1 MHSNCTT
8 SKFYGD
14 IWCDLATCCFYWV
27 FSTSFLALV
36 FQSHCFKGSVPNS
49 WLSGSVDVQAHGAAA
64 LCHTSVC
71 TLSFCCLSAGTLG
84 CVDVQRCRA
93 NASPFCLL
101 GGFSHKKGK
110 CLTGTAA
117 WVKNKVE
124 TEQLRRPGSFRKS
137 PIYSVQGNILSV
149 SYTDLLLLML
159 LAPRQC

>member
-49 WLSGSVDVQAHGAAA
+49 WLSGSMDVQAHGAAA

-71 TLSFCCLSAGTLG
+71 TLSFSCPSAGTLG

-101 GGFSHKKGK
+101 GGFSHKREVLDRNSSLGEGQSGNRAAQEAFWLPQEKSHLLCPGK
-110 CLTGTAA
+110 
-117 WVKNKVE
+117 
-124 TEQLRRPGSFRKS
+124 
-137 PIYSVQGNILSV
+137 
-149 SYTDLLLLML
+149 
-159 LAPRQC
+159 

>member
-71 TLSFCCLSAGTLG
+71 TLSFSCPSAGTLG

-101 GGFSHKKGK
+101 GGFSHKKGS
-110 CLTGTAA
+110 A
-117 WVKNKVE
+117 WQ
-124 TEQLRRPGSFRKS
+124 EQQPGWRTKWKQSS
-137 PIYSVQGNILSV
+137 SG
-149 SYTDLLLLML
+149 DL
-159 LAPRQC
+159 LAPSGKVPFTLSGEIA